1 MYGKWLAS
9 RRRTNVTAKVP
20 DTRGFTLIEL
30 LIVIVVL
37 GILAA
42 VVIFSLGGI
51 TAQAA
56 SAACN
61 ANAKTVAIAVS
72 AYEAQNGAAPANY
85 SDLTAGSNPYLQA
98 VPSSPYYSITL
109 SDGTVMVAAPT
120 SATPIDYSSANA
132 CAGAN
137 ASGSTPT
144 TTSTSPIPTST
155 TTSTSTTTTT
165 TSTTTTTAPSNGV
178 RVSASDDNSNT
189 YSGTDTLT
197 FSNTS
202 SVTSMSVTIRVVQ
215 TAGLTGPNLWNDFP
229 GDMSEGVSTSGGVF
243 TYTYTL
249 TGPLPANSN
258 VYVTAQWAGNG
269 TAHPVSGDTYSVVS
283 SSGGVASTLTGSF

>member
-1 MYGKWLAS
+1 MYGKGKAL
-9 RRRTNVTAKVP
+9 RRRTNFTTKVP
-20 DTRGFTLIEL
+20 DSAGFTLIEL

-37 GILAA
+37 GVLAA
-42 VVIFSLGGI
+42 VVIFSLGGV
-51 TAQAA
+51 TAEAA

-72 AYEAQNGAAPANY
+72 AYEAENGAAPANY
-85 SDLTAGSNPYLQA
+85 SDLTGGSSPYLQA
-98 VPSSPYYSITL
+98 VPSSPYYSISL
-109 SDGTVMVAAPT
+109 SEGTVMVAAPT

-137 ASGSTPT
+137 TGGT
-144 TTSTSPIPTST
+144 TTSS
-155 TTSTSTTTTT
+155 STTTTT
-165 TSTTTTTAPSNGV
+165 TTPSSTTTTTPTTTTTTEPSNGV
-178 RVSASDDNSNT
+178 QVFASDDNSNA

-202 SVTSMSVTIRVVQ
+202 SVTTMLVTIRVAH
-215 TAGLTGPNLWNDFP
+215 TTGLSGPNLWNDFP
-229 GDMSEGVSTSGGVF
+229 GDMSEGDTTSGGVF

-269 TAHPVSGDTYSVVS
+269 TVHPVTGDTYSVVS
-283 SSGGVASTLTGSF
+283 TSGGLASTLTGSF